1 MPLPHSRFPDLAG
14 AEPTIPELLVPQFP
28 EAQFPG
34 SLPPEHPPRARA
46 RRARGLAW
54 WRARPGRT
62 RAGVYAALLA
72 LAGTAVFL
80 GVQGGPGPAS
90 TTVVI
95 PPPPSVSAA
104 AQAQSVVGVAT
115 AQASVGAAASASAK
129 PNLPADVSSPPVAG
143 AKYAGQV
150 LSNTT
155 GAALAAWNQT
165 QSFCTQA
172 DWAKADGSVYDDRSD
187 DTVLTTTGSPG
198 SCVGLISP
206 QAYSSAVIEAE
217 VYFPPLPGHPNTI
230 ADWTSFWLTNQAAWP
245 ADCELDAVE
254 AEPAT
259 GVNAAAWHWGAAG
272 AEQSMSTDGFA
283 RQGTLPSEGPNLT
296 PGWHVVDVVYTQGFF
311 AVYYDAKLFTSLSS
325 GVVTGAPLSLLI
337 TTSVTPDNGEVQAT
351 IGNAPQNSDS
361 SPAGLAVKYVKVW
374 SYK

>member
-1 MPLPHSRFPDLAG
+1 MG
-14 AEPTIPELLVPQFP
+14 AEPTIPELVVP
-28 EAQFPG
+28 
-34 SLPPEHPPRARA
+34 
-46 RRARGLAW
+46 RGPSWRAW

-80 GVQGGPGPAS
+80 GAAGGSGPSAR
-90 TTVVI
+90 TPVVI
-95 PPPPSVSAA
+95 PPAPAVAA
-104 AQAQSVVGVAT
+104 AQAQQPVVGVAT
-115 AQASVGAAASASAK
+115 AQASVGAAASAK
-129 PNLPADVSSPPVAG
+129 PHRPADVSSPPVGGARYAG
-143 AKYAGQV
+143 AV

-165 QSFCTQA
+165 QSFCTQTA
-172 DWAKADGSVYDDRSD
+172 WEVPNGSVYTDRSD

-217 VYFPPLPGHPNTI
+217 VYFPPLPGRPGTI
-230 ADWTSFWLTNQAAWP
+230 ADWSSFWLTNQAAWP
-245 ADCELDAVE
+245 ADGELDAVE

-259 GVNAAAWHWGAAG
+259 GVNAAAWHWGSAG

-283 RQGTLPSEGPNLT
+283 QQGTLPSDGPNLT

-311 AVYYDAKLFTSLSS
+311 AVYYDARLFTSLSS

-337 TTSVTPDNGEVQAT
+337 TTSVTPDNGEVQAV